1 MFCIITEVCVCAEAL
16 PVCECHHKTA
26 ECHEESHTEIAET
39 FGKNIL
45 KAEMMIEYQNCGY
58 TPK

>member
-1 MFCIITEVCVCAEAL
+1 MFCIISGVRVCAESL
-16 PVCECHHKTA
+16 PVCESHHKTA
-26 ECHEESHTEIAET
+26 ESHEESHTEIAET